1 MMWSVYRIENRL
13 TGKTYIGITGQR
25 VENRWKVHYSEANL
39 GKRMR
44 CVHAAIR
51 KYGLECFTFEVIG
64 QAPDAET
71 AKQMEM
77 LAIRIHGSIAPSGYN
92 LTAGGDGMSA
102 PSAETRAR
110 MRAAQ
115 LGRRQAPETIEKRRQ
130 KQLGRKRSPEA
141 VERSA
146 RARRGATRS
155 DEFKDGCRQRASR
168 QFADPAARARV
179 SEMLRAK
186 WQDPTYREAMLAAR
200 KRVEAR

>member
-1 MMWSVYRIENRL
+1 MTWSVYRIENRL

-25 VENRWKVHYSEANL
+25 VENRWKVHYSEAGL
-39 GKRMR
+39 GTRMR
-44 CVHAAIR
+44 CIHAAIR
-51 KYGLECFTFEVIG
+51 KYGLEHFTFEIIG
-64 QAPDAET
+64 RSPDAKT
-71 AKQMEM
+71 AKRMEK
-77 LAIRIHGSIAPSGYN
+77 LAIRVHGSIAPGGYN
-92 LTAGGDGMSA
+92 LTAGGDGVLT

-115 LGRRQAPETIEKRRQ
+115 LGRKQAPETIEKRRQ
-130 KQLGRKRSPEA
+130 KQIGRKRSPEA

-146 RARRGATRS
+146 KARRGATRS
-155 DEFKDGCRQRASR
+155 DKFKDGCRQRASR

-200 KRVEAR
+200 RKEAA